1 MTTRPLSRLQVTA
14 RLLDSLNGL
23 QRVWDARWRQIC
35 EEGEVHAS
43 QAQALLFLCN
53 RGPMPMR
60 DLAAG
65 LCIAPSTGTRLVE
78 QMEKV
83 GWVARS
89 RDPADRR
96 RVLIHLLGPGEER
109 AWTLQ
114 SLAQEAL
121 WPPAGNLGDSELA
134 LSSLERL
141 SSLLSRND

>member
-1 MTTRPLSRLQVTA
+1 MTTRPLSRLQVAA

-35 EEGEVHAS
+35 DEAEVHAS
-43 QAQALLFLCN
+43 QAQALLFLCD

-60 DLAAG
+60 DLASG
-65 LCIAPSTGTRLVE
+65 LCVAPSTGTRLIE

-89 RDPADRR
+89 GDPGDRR
-96 RVLIHLLGPGEER
+96 RVLIHLLGPGEEK

-114 SLAQEAL
+114 ALAQEAL
-121 WPPAGNLGDSELA
+121 WSHASGLGDAESA

-141 SSLLSRND
+141 TGLLSRND